1 MPAFPGRRRCG
12 KQQQEQTR
20 SDRERR
26 RATESAR
33 HGSRGIMGAAR
44 DRPPFHP
51 DRGLFR
57 LHFRKAGPPQEDTA
71 PAFSRPQRIAGSV
84 RRLRR
89 FGRPGEFPPK
99 PPSNN
104 AAPAARPLLKSPN
117 RRTGHPSCRWQPLQL
132 AQLGRAGPAG
142 HGWPRW
148 TWPMP
153 AGHGPAQLGME
164 QGPRSA

>member
-1 MPAFPGRRRCG
+1 MKSLAMFHFKAFPVFLDIAYNLYFFRRGSLWFGAWRWVETVPAFPGRRRCG
-12 KQQQEQTR
+12 KQKQEQTR

-33 HGSRGIMGAAR
+33 HGSRGIMGTAR

-51 DRGLFR
+51 GRALFR
-57 LHFRKAGPPQEDTA
+57 LHFRKAGPPQQNTT

-99 PPSNN
+99 PPPNN
-104 AAPAARPLLKSPN
+104 AAPAARPLL
-117 RRTGHPSCRWQPLQL
+117 
-132 AQLGRAGPAG
+132 
-142 HGWPRW
+142 
-148 TWPMP
+148 
-153 AGHGPAQLGME
+153 
-164 QGPRSA
+164 